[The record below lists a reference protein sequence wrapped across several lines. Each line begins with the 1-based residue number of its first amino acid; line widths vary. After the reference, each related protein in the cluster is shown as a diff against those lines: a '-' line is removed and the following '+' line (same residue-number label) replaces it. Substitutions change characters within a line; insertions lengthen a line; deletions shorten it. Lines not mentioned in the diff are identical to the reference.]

1 MLQTVSRL
9 LPELPLILMTAVAT
23 HLVMSFAQTLMHYK
37 LGHHPMGGKFFR
49 NHINFHHAHYSK
61 DHLVSRTY
69 LGDEGNNTPF
79 FFIPVFLVG
88 ACTYLVLPV
97 DLFVAQLVACAAS
110 FYAHVFFDKEY
121 HIEGSR
127 LQRFAWFR
135 RKQELHFVHHRHANS
150 NFAVIHFFWDRI
162 LGTYRRPDAGQ
173 LRRMEPF
180 ELRCPS
186 SREGVTVRV
195 DDAMHATRAAVEE
208 GVLPGGGV
216 ALLRAIKALEKLR
229 VHNDDQRTGIEIVKK
244 AISWP
249 ARQIAINAGEDGSIV
264 VGKILE
270 KDTYAYGYDAQAGEY
285 GNLVTKGI
293 IDPTKV
299 VRAALQGAASIAGL
313 LITTEAMV
321 AEVPK
326 KQSPA
331 MPGGGGMGGMD
342 F

>member
-1 MLQTVSRL
+1 MDNGPYVLDWLFNAEEAAMLQTVSRL
-9 LPELPLILMTAVAT
+9 LPELPLILVTAVAT

-49 NHINFHHAHYSK
+49 NHINFHHTYYSK
-61 DHLVSRTY
+61 DHLVSPTY

-162 LGTYRRPDAGQ
+162 LGTYRRPDAAQTQANGT
-173 LRRMEPF
+173 LRTGGPGRFPPF
-180 ELRCPS
+180 EADAPCLRLERGCQIFGRP
-186 SREGVTVRV
+186 VTVSLEQWSTPRELG
-195 DDAMHATRAAVEE
+195 DPSAAN
-208 GVLPGGGV
+208 P
-216 ALLRAIKALEKLR
+216 
-229 VHNDDQRTGIEIVKK
+229 
-244 AISWP
+244 
-249 ARQIAINAGEDGSIV
+249 
-264 VGKILE
+264 
-270 KDTYAYGYDAQAGEY
+270 
-285 GNLVTKGI
+285 
-293 IDPTKV
+293 
-299 VRAALQGAASIAGL
+299 
-313 LITTEAMV
+313 
-321 AEVPK
+321 
-326 KQSPA
+326 
-331 MPGGGGMGGMD
+331 
-342 F
+342 

>member
-37 LGHHPMGGKFFR
+37 LGHHPIGGKFFR

-69 LGDEGNNTPF
+69 LSDEGNNTPF

-97 DLFVAQLVACAAS
+97 DLFVVQAVACAAS

-121 HIEGSR
+121 HVEGSR
-127 LQRFAWFR
+127 LQRFAWFK

-173 LRRMEPF
+173 TQANGTLRIDQPVSAIRGGPCLIFTCESSQPYASRIRR
-180 ELRCPS
+180 RCAS
-186 SREGVTVRV
+186 SNPVMWSRLCLLKTSRPLKLSDFRRICVENRQDSSTEI
-195 DDAMHATRAAVEE
+195 RA
-208 GVLPGGGV
+208 
-216 ALLRAIKALEKLR
+216 
-229 VHNDDQRTGIEIVKK
+229 D
-244 AISWP
+244 
-249 ARQIAINAGEDGSIV
+249 
-264 VGKILE
+264 
-270 KDTYAYGYDAQAGEY
+270 
-285 GNLVTKGI
+285 
-293 IDPTKV
+293 
-299 VRAALQGAASIAGL
+299 
-313 LITTEAMV
+313 LIR
-321 AEVPK
+321 
-326 KQSPA
+326 
-331 MPGGGGMGGMD
+331 
-342 F
+342 

>member
-135 RKQELHFVHHRHANS
+135 RKQELHFVHHRHASS

-162 LGTYRRPDAGQ
+162 LGTYRSPDAGQ
-173 LRRMEPF
+173 TQANANPPDWRPSQISAIRGGPCLIFTCESSQPYASRIRRRCASPNPRLCLLKISRRICVENRQDSSTD
-180 ELRCPS
+180 EVLGCPS
-186 SREGVTVRV
+186 RKSYPRV
-195 DDAMHATRAAVEE
+195 AMMQSEQNWCGNNLILGQLAVAAR
-208 GVLPGGGV
+208 PCPMPS
-216 ALLRAIKALEKLR
+216 AC
-229 VHNDDQRTGIEIVKK
+229 
-244 AISWP
+244 
-249 ARQIAINAGEDGSIV
+249 
-264 VGKILE
+264 
-270 KDTYAYGYDAQAGEY
+270 
-285 GNLVTKGI
+285 
-293 IDPTKV
+293 
-299 VRAALQGAASIAGL
+299 AS
-313 LITTEAMV
+313 
-321 AEVPK
+321 
-326 KQSPA
+326 
-331 MPGGGGMGGMD
+331 D
-342 F
+342 CN

>member
-1 MLQTVSRL
+1 MDSRV
-9 LPELPLILMTAVAT
+9 LPSAKKLCGGQPRGTSGVGRTPVRPVPTECPKLIVDILGFLEGHRKVAIIGQEHHPVRPGLPAVRGVRRGQRAYVLNWLFKARGSGHAPDSIAAPSGT
-23 HLVMSFAQTLMHYK
+23 SANSHDRCRYALVMSFAQTLMHYK

-69 LGDEGNNTPF
+69 LGNEGNNTPF

-162 LGTYRRPDAGQ
+162 LGTYRRPDAAQTQVNGT
-173 LRRMEPF
+173 LRIGGPARFPPF
-180 ELRCPS
+180 ERTLPS
-186 SREGVTVRV
+186 VF
-195 DDAMHATRAAVEE
+195 H
-208 GVLPGGGV
+208 L
-216 ALLRAIKALEKLR
+216 
-229 VHNDDQRTGIEIVKK
+229 
-244 AISWP
+244 
-249 ARQIAINAGEDGSIV
+249 
-264 VGKILE
+264 
-270 KDTYAYGYDAQAGEY
+270 
-285 GNLVTKGI
+285 
-293 IDPTKV
+293 
-299 VRAALQGAASIAGL
+299 
-313 LITTEAMV
+313 
-321 AEVPK
+321 
-326 KQSPA
+326 
-331 MPGGGGMGGMD
+331 
-342 F
+342 